1 MTEKYNTIANQIIS
15 ELEKSLPEKYQ
26 ILLANFKQLISEEK
40 YRASYAEL
48 DKVLHLPDW
57 SPSDKLKGLVMK
69 YQVIF

>member
-1 MTEKYNTIANQIIS
+1 MRKYNMIANQIIS

-48 DKVLHLPDW
+48 DKALHLQDW
-57 SPSDKLKGLVMK
+57 SPSDKLKGLIMK
-69 YQVIF
+69 YQMVF